1 MLTAWRSARR
11 DCDAAQARLTAARE
25 QRRAEIAAL
34 RRRFRESFGGSGA
47 LVWSFN
53 AGMLAGLKPRGR
65 SQADDAPKSRLS
77 VRSLLKALLK
87 SLPLLVSVAGS
98 ASARAAAQPGRGT
111 DHASSEAGAPEASI
125 TTGPPYL
132 QEDAT

>member
-11 DCDAAQARLTAARE
+11 DCDAAQTRLTAARE

-34 RRRFRESFGGSGA
+34 RRRFRESFGSSGA

-65 SQADDAPKSRLS
+65 PETDDAPEPRVSL
-77 VRSLLKALLK
+77 RSLLKALLN

-98 ASARAAAQPGRGT
+98 ASARAAPQPGGT
-111 DHASSEAGAPEASI
+111 DHASSEAGAPEASG
-125 TTGPPYL
+125 TTGSPYL